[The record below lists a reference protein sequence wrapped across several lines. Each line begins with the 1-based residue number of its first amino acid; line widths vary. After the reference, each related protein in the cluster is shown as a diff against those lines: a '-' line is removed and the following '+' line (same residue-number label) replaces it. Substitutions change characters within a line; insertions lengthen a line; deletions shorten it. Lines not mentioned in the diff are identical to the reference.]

1 MRLDPLFLTLAL
13 TALLS
18 IPAPAQPAREG
29 GLPELAGARPIAIPD
44 YSGVEQLLVLS
55 DRWVVVVTS
64 TVEEVVAELDV
75 LSGGQLKPYA
85 DAWVASDSTA
95 HPNWTAKRVAEGI
108 RNQFIAQ
115 ARENVGERAL
125 RDAGSYSITSTD
137 DPNFAAP
144 RHPDAVGYVLVGLGA
159 GRLVGAPDVDYAH
172 YAYLQLPKPMRSG
185 QIYTITVRDSRRAT
199 FVFDEDKTVSRAIKI
214 NQTGYLTGAPRK
226 FAYLGAHIYGIG
238 PMDCGGYPR
247 FDVVSAADGSIA
259 LSGEIQLR
267 ERSARTKPKAPD
279 ASAKA
284 GPRDGAAPAP
294 PEAPPLINGEDVY
307 EMDITGLKETGDFYI
322 RIPGVGRSWPFH
334 HGPDTYGDVF
344 YTAARGL
351 YHQRCGIAYEAPYTA
366 WKRAKCHTAPVYECA
381 LLSFAFGEFGK
392 PEDYNVF
399 DIVGGSMDR
408 DRKTENVWGGWHDAA
423 DWDRRNEHYT
433 VLYDLLYAYEIA
445 PENFADGQLNIP
457 ESGNGIPDILDEAA
471 YGLEVWA
478 KSMTAEGG
486 VSGYVETYT
495 HPRMEAEIDYAF
507 ARRTRWDSLL
517 FAAAAAQLA
526 QHLAPH
532 APEDSARWAA
542 LAKRA
547 FAFGADPA
555 NSLGKIEIPARKD
568 RGQGDPYT
576 VSWEEK
582 DAYVAPF
589 RLHARVRM
597 YRLTR
602 DKAYLE
608 GISQDLK
615 QLPPPYTWPY
625 TIKDYSPWLAFSL
638 VYGDEGFLPEFQRK
652 KLAAE
657 LLIAPADKLLPHLE
671 SLPYRRTWP
680 RDQYWFMGWGLSDMT
695 NAGRALLIA
704 HTLTGNTKYREAAIL
719 NFDFMLG
726 ANPMGMS
733 WTTGLGEAYPVNIQH
748 EVSERDGIADP
759 VPGITLFGITGG
771 MYNALRETVWKSPGG
786 VSSNEP
792 VVFDEPEV
800 PLWRRWSC
808 HPSLNVGQCEFTV
821 QETMSSTIF
830 CAALLMAPGWQP
842 DDELKARG
850 PRPAEALYGHWYL
863 P

>member
-1 MRLDPLFLTLAL
+1 MRIQRILLG
-13 TALLS
+13 TALFMALLAADFS
-18 IPAPAQPAREG
+18 GAQPSDN
-29 GLPELAGARPIAIPD
+29 LPELTGARPIATPD
-44 YSGVEQLLVLS
+44 YEGVAQILVLS
-55 DRWVVVVTS
+55 NRWVIVVTS
-64 TVEEVVAELDV
+64 TIQEVVAELDT
-75 LSGGQLKPYA
+75 LSGGQLKPIA
-85 DAWVASDSTA
+85 AAWTASETSTK
-95 HPNWTAKRVAEGI
+95 PNWTAKRAAEGI

-125 RDAGSYSITSTD
+125 RDAGSYTITSAS
-137 DPNFAAP
+137 DPNFATP
-144 RHPDAVGYVLVGLGA
+144 RNPEAVGYVLVGLGS

-172 YAYLQLPKPMRSG
+172 YAYLQLPEPMQTG
-185 QIYTITVRDSRRAT
+185 QSYTIAVRDTKQAT
-199 FVFDEDKTVSRAIKI
+199 FVFDEDLTVSRAIKV
-214 NQTGYLTGAPRK
+214 NQAGYLAEAPRK

-238 PMDCGGYPR
+238 PLDCASYPR
-247 FDVVSAADGSIA
+247 FDVVNAADGSVA
-259 LSGEIQLR
+259 LSGDIKLR
-267 ERSARTKPKAPD
+267 EKSARTKPKLPD
-279 ASAKA
+279 PKSV
-284 GPRDGAAPAP
+284 PRDGSAPEV

-307 EMDITGLKETGDFYI
+307 EMDLTGLQETGEFYI

-351 YHQRCGIAYEAPYTA
+351 YHQRCGIAYESPYTP
-366 WKRAKCHTAPVYECA
+366 WKRAKCHTAPVYESA
-381 LLSFAFGEFGK
+381 LVSFAFGEFGK
-392 PEDYNVF
+392 PKDYNVF
-399 DIVGGSMDR
+399 DIVGASMDH

-445 PENFADGQLNIP
+445 PGNFADGQLNIP

-471 YGLEVWA
+471 FGLEVWA
-478 KSMTAEGG
+478 KSMTADGG

-532 APEDSARWAA
+532 APEGSARWAG

-547 FAFGADPA
+547 FTFGADPA

-568 RGQGDPYT
+568 RGNGDPYT
-576 VSWEEK
+576 ISWEEK
-582 DAYVAPF
+582 DEYVAPF

-597 YRLTR
+597 YRLTG
-602 DKAYLE
+602 DKAYLD

-638 VYGDEGFLPEFQRK
+638 VHGEGGFLPEFQRK

-704 HTLTGNTKYREAAIL
+704 HALTSNPKYRDAAIL

-733 WTTGLGEAYPVNIQH
+733 WTTGVGEVYPINIQH

-759 VPGITLFGITGG
+759 VPGITIFGITGG
-771 MYNALRETVWKSPGG
+771 MYSALKETVWKSPGG
-786 VSSNEP
+786 VLASEP
-792 VVFDEPEV
+792 VVFDVPDV

-842 DDELKARG
+842 GDSLKALS